1 MNVEDSG
8 GCGMLGG
15 EGRQGNESMMDG
27 EGESHASSTTDLHQ
41 IILQSQTVSRLEAVD
56 EETATDTA
64 VEVPP
69 SLIINPDHK
78 CTVSDETSRGGTL
91 ETKVVSRTGYV
102 VEEKIHAVETTTTDL
117 VPGQDAS
124 CRVKLEVRGIA
135 TDERIAQQP
144 GHTEEAAARA
154 EPVLQDNVIVHE
166 VSSSVFSS
174 SSRAS

>member
-41 IILQSQTVSRLEAVD
+41 II
-56 EETATDTA
+56 TA